1 MYAAS
6 KSITDPSRTS
16 ELSASVRLQAE
27 APLRAATIA
36 GVILTTIGV
45 IALLFGGFS
54 YTKREKILDVG
65 PIEATTERRETIA
78 VPPIL
83 GGLAVAGGLAL
94 LFVGARRKEN

>member
-1 MYAAS
+1 
-6 KSITDPSRTS
+6 
-16 ELSASVRLQAE
+16 V
-27 APLRAATIA
+27 RAATIV

-45 IALLFGGFS
+45 IALLFGGFA

-83 GGLAVAGGLAL
+83 GGLAVASGLAL
-94 LFVGARRKEN
+94 LFVGARRKGN

>member
-1 MYAAS
+1 
-6 KSITDPSRTS
+6 
-16 ELSASVRLQAE
+16 
-27 APLRAATIA
+27 LRAATIA

-94 LFVGARRKEN
+94 LFVGARRKGN

>member
-1 MYAAS
+1 MTALVLVFGFSGGAS
-6 KSITDPSRTS
+6 ESCNHRRCHPHDYWRD
-16 ELSASVRLQAE
+16 
-27 APLRAATIA
+27 
-36 GVILTTIGV
+36 
-45 IALLFGGFS
+45 ALLFGGFS

-94 LFVGARRKEN
+94 LFVGARRKGT